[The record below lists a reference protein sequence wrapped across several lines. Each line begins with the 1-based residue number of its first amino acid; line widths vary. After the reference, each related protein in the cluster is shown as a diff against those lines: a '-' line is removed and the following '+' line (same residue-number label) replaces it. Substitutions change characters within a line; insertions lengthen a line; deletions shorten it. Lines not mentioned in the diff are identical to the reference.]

1 MRRLLDKVRY
11 RVLNRPMDPNPYN
24 RSQTEMRYTFAGQFV
39 DGRVVVD
46 VACGK
51 GIGTHLMLGLGAKTC
66 IGLDR
71 DLPSL
76 QSAASRCSDC
86 SFACCDAMR
95 LCLPDEVA
103 DVVVSCEAIE
113 HFANP
118 AEFLTEC
125 TRVLRPGGLM
135 ICSTPNHT
143 VYRWGGR
150 NPFHVREMNVEE
162 FLGLFKDLF
171 IDVQLYGQWQILY
184 PAYVLKRILL
194 HCLQSL
200 RVKSLLKRLIRPAA
214 DRVSADTAFVEGICH
229 PEFEVKPYA
238 ARRFV
243 KPMYVVAV
251 ARKPIPDGF
260 SRE

>member
-1 MRRLLDKVRY
+1 MRWLHKMCN
-11 RVLNRPMDPNPYN
+11 RVFNRTMEPNPYN

-39 DGRVVVD
+39 DGRLVVD

-51 GIGTHLMLGLGAKTC
+51 GIGTYLMLSLGAKTC
-66 IGLDR
+66 IGLDL

-76 QSAASRCSDC
+76 QRAASMYSDC

-95 LCLPDEVA
+95 LCLPDDVA

-113 HFANP
+113 HFADP

-125 TRVLRPGGLM
+125 ARVLRPGGLM

-150 NPFHVREMNVEE
+150 NPYHLREMNVEE

-171 IDVQLYGQWQILY
+171 IDAQLYGQWQILY
-184 PAYVLKRILL
+184 PAYILKRILL
-194 HCLQSL
+194 HFLQSV
-200 RVKSLLKRLIRPAA
+200 RVKSLLRRLIRPSA
-214 DRVSADTAFVEGICH
+214 DRTSADTAFVEGICH

-238 ARRFV
+238 ARPFV
-243 KPMYVVAV
+243 KPMYLVAV
-251 ARKPIPDGF
+251 ARKPLRVGVL
-260 SRE
+260 